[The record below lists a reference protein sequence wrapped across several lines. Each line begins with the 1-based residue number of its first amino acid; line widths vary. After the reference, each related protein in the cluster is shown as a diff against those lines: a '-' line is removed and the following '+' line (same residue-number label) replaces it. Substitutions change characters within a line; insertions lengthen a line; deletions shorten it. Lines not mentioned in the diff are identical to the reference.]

1 MKVLWVRY
9 TDTIRFNRPS
19 TWFSLGL
26 RGTGKSSLLEH
37 IGEQYLLE
45 GHGIFDLFGSR
56 DGENLAWLRSPHAQD
71 KKILLLRG
79 ENCDVNCP
87 YPVKLAESLTLHDIE
102 QNDIIISSS
111 PLYLNV
117 DQEFYN
123 AAKLTDLL
131 YKRMHYKR
139 LVYLIVREAANFYYS
154 RLKVSENQVFAKSQM
169 IYLIREAR
177 HCGIALGLDSIR
189 YYAIDIDIRNLS
201 DYLLLKSQGVHG
213 LAGDIKW
220 LYNYF
225 NPATVRNMP
234 PQYFFMV
241 TKTGA
246 LGLGE
251 FPFNPW
257 HKLEKEDILSNL
269 GIKVEYGEML
279 EEAQSRGTYLTVSD
293 KEHVDLIRLYME
305 EAKGLTAIGEAL
317 HRSGRTAFVHIK
329 AHNKSVERSGFCPSC
344 KRARGQHFNVTVSRG
359 AMQKKEQ
366 KPLEDTV
373 EREAVLR

>member
-9 TDTIRFNRPS
+9 NDMIRFNRPN

-37 IGEQYLLE
+37 IGENYLNE

-71 KKILLLRG
+71 KRILLLKG
-79 ENCDVNCP
+79 ENVDVKCSF
-87 YPVKLAESLTLHDIE
+87 PVKLVESLTLHDVE

-131 YKRMHYKR
+131 YKRVHWKR
-139 LVYLIVREAANFYYS
+139 LVYLVVREAANFYYS

-189 YYAIDIDIRNLS
+189 YYAIDIDLRNLA
-201 DYLLLKSQGVHG
+201 DYLILKAQGVHG
-213 LAGDIKW
+213 LAADLKW

-225 NPATVRNMP
+225 NPSTVRNIP
-234 PQYFFMV
+234 PQYFFMI

-251 FPFNPW
+251 FPYNTW
-257 HKLEKEDILSNL
+257 HKEEKENILANL
-269 GIKVEYGEML
+269 GIRVEYGEML

-293 KEHVDLIRLYME
+293 KEHVDIIRLHVDE
-305 EAKGLTAIGEAL
+305 NKGAAAIAETL
-317 HRSGRTAFVHIK
+317 HRSSRTPLEHIR
-329 AHNKSVERSGFCPSC
+329 AHNKAVERSGFCAPC
-344 KRARGQHFNVTVSRG
+344 KRARGQYFNKVVNRG
-359 AMQKKEQ
+359 AAKEKISLVKVDSQ
-366 KPLEDTV
+366 EQPKH
-373 EREAVLR
+373 

>member
-9 TDTIRFNRPS
+9 SDTIRFNNPS

-37 IGEQYLLE
+37 IGEEYLLE

-71 KKILLLRG
+71 KKILLLKG
-79 ENCDVNCP
+79 ENVDVQCSF
-87 YPVKLAESLTLHDIE
+87 PVKLAESLTLHDIE

-131 YKRMHYKR
+131 YKRMHWKR
-139 LVYLIVREAANFYYS
+139 LVYLVVREAANFYYS

-201 DYLLLKSQGVHG
+201 DYLLLKSQGIHG
-213 LAGDIKW
+213 LASDLKW

-225 NPATVRNMP
+225 NPSTVRNMP

-241 TKTGA
+241 AKTGA
-246 LGLGE
+246 LGLGQ
-251 FPFNPW
+251 FPYNTW
-257 HKLEKEDILSNL
+257 HKEEKEDILSNV

-293 KEHVDLIRLYME
+293 KEHSEIIRIYIE
-305 EAKGLTAIGEAL
+305 EGLGYAAIAERL
-317 HRSGRTAFVHIK
+317 HRSSRTPHEHVE
-329 AHNKSVERSGFCPSC
+329 AHNKAVERSGFCAAC
-344 KRARGQHFNVTVSRG
+344 KRAKGQYLNAVATRGG
-359 AMQKKEQ
+359 
-366 KPLEDTV
+366 LEK
-373 EREAVLR
+373 